1 LTEGPPPHLSHRQ
14 TLGGVR
20 NVPYLLSMRNR
31 DQLVKQLLILLL
43 DGIASLYV
51 SFIYLLLT
59 ELSELIGLE
68 PNVMH
73 GVNELLVH
81 DDGSPGR
88 RYLLLLV
95 GS

>member
-1 LTEGPPPHLSHRQ
+1 MTEGPPPHLSHRQ

-20 NVPYLLSMRNR
+20 IIPYLLPMRNR
-31 DQLVKQLLILLL
+31 DQLVQQLLILLL

>member
-1 LTEGPPPHLSHRQ
+1 MTEGPPPHLSHRQ

-20 NVPYLLSMRNR
+20 NVPYLLPMRNR
-31 DQLVKQLLILLL
+31 DQLVQQLLILLL

-81 DDGSPGR
+81 DDGSPGG

>member
-1 LTEGPPPHLSHRQ
+1 MTEGPPPHLSHRQ

-20 NVPYLLSMRNR
+20 IIPYLLSMRNR

-81 DDGSPGR
+81 DDGSPGGR
-88 RYLLLLV
+88 HLLLLV